1 MRNFLAIS
9 QILRTRSC
17 FNQEIQTLRLW
28 HDYCS
33 LGCKDQGR
41 FEMSLTLRQ
50 SLIALCALGASPA
63 LIGCDEECVE
73 TDAGGVCVDY
83 YGDAYYY
90 DSLVSGVTYENL
102 NGEGEVVRS
111 AITGEGDDPGRFRFD
126 EGQSVRFSLGDTVLG
141 ETPTLSSDDDRVT
154 PFDLVGIEE
163 EAVGGCEVDEGLP
176 ADTEPFHQVVHH
188 AVFLQTFDT
197 DGDPTEGIEIS
208 ADVAALF
215 DGETLEFDQLW
226 TDFQQDLQLVL
237 DKARSAGAL
246 PNEREIRERE
256 EALRALYRGIGL
268 CE

>member
-1 MRNFLAIS
+1 MV
-9 QILRTRSC
+9 
-17 FNQEIQTLRLW
+17 
-28 HDYCS
+28 
-33 LGCKDQGR
+33 
-41 FEMSLTLRQ
+41 
-50 SLIALCALGASPA
+50 

-102 NGEGEVVRS
+102 NQEGEVVRT
-111 AITGEGDDPGRFRFD
+111 ALTGEGNDPGRFRFD
-126 EGQSVRFSLGDTVLG
+126 EGQSVRFSLGDTLLG
-141 ETPTLSSDDDRVT
+141 ETPTLSSDDNRVT

-176 ADTEPFHQVVHH
+176 ADTDPFHQVVHH
-188 AVFLQTFDT
+188 AVLLQTFDT

-215 DGETLEFDQLW
+215 DGVTLEFDQLW
-226 TDFQQDLQLVL
+226 EDFQQDLQSVL
-237 DKARSAGAL
+237 DEAKSAGAL
-246 PNEREIRERE
+246 PDAREIRERE